1 MAINVVLA
9 KAHQQQLSDGDIKKE
24 LDSVASEINRV
35 DLSYADGTVNFVFV
49 KGLYDHNERKMITV
63 ALFVNKTHSS
73 ISEIHGVLKMKYKN
87 QFAKIA
93 KATINFDEPFM
104 GTLKHD
110 EALLVHIGIPVKGLT
125 GDMSFKISDIIGS
138 FEDVRVTMC

>member
-73 ISEIHGVLKMKYKN
+73 ISEIHGVLK
-87 QFAKIA
+87 
-93 KATINFDEPFM
+93 
-104 GTLKHD
+104 
-110 EALLVHIGIPVKGLT
+110 
-125 GDMSFKISDIIGS
+125 
-138 FEDVRVTMC
+138 